1 MGGTQDTGSALRA
14 VLKARGCA
22 LGTDEARALAV
33 SLIDLICD
41 GLVVVSTSA
50 RLPRASNT
58 GKSSYGEGGDSK

>member
-1 MGGTQDTGSALRA
+1 MSGTQEPGSALRA

-22 LGTDEARALAV
+22 LGADEARALAV

-50 RLPRASNT
+50 GLPRASNT

>member
-1 MGGTQDTGSALRA
+1 MGGTQVPGSELRA
-14 VLKARGCA
+14 VLQARRCA
-22 LGTDEARALAV
+22 LGAHEARALAV